1 MFWQTGVRVRA
12 GVKSDRAGNRVPD
25 WSPGAVDELVV
36 DRLSIQ
42 PRSQTE
48 EPTTARP
55 ALVVTGWRVIS
66 EPGTAPDVLPADR
79 FRFDG
84 ITCEVDGEVARWPD
98 SDGGVHHL
106 EFALKRVTG

>member
-1 MFWQTGVRVRA
+1 MFWQSGVRIRA
-12 GVKSDRAGNRVPD
+12 GARTDRAGNSVPD

-48 EPTTARP
+48 EPTAGRP
-55 ALVVTGWRVIS
+55 ALVVTGWLVIS
-66 EPGTAPDVLPADR
+66 EPGTAPDVQPQDR
-79 FRFDG
+79 VRFDG
-84 ITCEVDGEVARWPD
+84 ITCEVDGEIARWPD
-98 SDGGVHHL
+98 SNGGVHHV